1 MIILNDEKFK
11 LYLSKKYTNPRVIG
25 DAISR
30 CKRVAKYEG
39 DLDSHFKKDQGKSLL
54 DRLSY
59 SKKDAELQIEP
70 RHTIDIKG
78 TKGYISIY
86 EGTLSLY
93 RAVELY
99 FDYKKNSIY

>member
-1 MIILNDEKFK
+1 LNIEQFK
-11 LYLSKKYTNPRVIG
+11 LYLSKKYANERVVG

-39 DLDSHFKKDQGKSLL
+39 NLDRHFEIDQGHSLL
-54 DRLSY
+54 DRLTY
-59 SKKDAELQIEP
+59 SKKNADLQIEP
-70 RHTIDIKG
+70 RHSINIKG
-78 TKGYISIY
+78 TKGYTSVY

-99 FDYKKNSIY
+99 FDYRKKIY

>member
-1 MIILNDEKFK
+1 M
-11 LYLSKKYTNPRVIG
+11 IG

-39 DLDSHFKKDQGKSLL
+39 NLDNHFNKDQGKSLL
-54 DRLSY
+54 ERLSY

-78 TKGYISIY
+78 TKGYVSIY

-99 FDYKKNSIY
+99 FEYKKSSNY